1 MCDPPLPHWRDAQDN
16 PSWWSKPNIRAFS
29 FVYSS
34 HNLSFCV
41 CFTIYT
47 VYYYMHTHMYCFLL
61 CSFSWSLPLFL
72 LSLIPPTFHWF
83 CYQLRAS
90 NARYLP
96 RKVEVR
102 GYIDELFFFFFSAFW
117 LVMNE
122 MCDLQVWRPL
132 LCALSKGSIVDM
144 NWSKLQEMAKD
155 GGAWRATV
163 HEVTKNRTQLSN
175 WTATTT

>member
-102 GYIDELFFFFFSAFW
+102 GYIDELFFFFFFCL
-117 LVMNE
+117 LVGYE
-122 MCDLQVWRPL
+122 WDVWSTSL
-132 LCALSKGSIVDM
+132 K
-144 NWSKLQEMAKD
+144 
-155 GGAWRATV
+155 
-163 HEVTKNRTQLSN
+163 
-175 WTATTT
+175 TTTLCSFKRQYSGHELEQTPGDGKGRGSLAGYGSWGHKESDTT